1 MQEKIRVP
9 AVISE
14 TPPRFLFDMARTL
27 AVDTKPLKFAYSRL
41 NSLLKT
47 LQITNVDEFT
57 PLQLVADFATLL
69 ATYSTGFVVITEP
82 YNPKTPH
89 IADPIMQLACLD
101 ASLAVKPVFQK
112 FQSVILTS
120 GTLSPLDM
128 YPKMLNFNPVVRES
142 LDMSIA
148 RPCICPMVVSR
159 GNDLSPLSSRF
170 EMRDDNTVLYNYG
183 ILLVELCKT
192 VPDGIV
198 AFFPSYSYMEKTIA
212 AWHTSGLLRAMEVR
226 HGVHSAHTRARA
238 PLRQHQQH
246 TCIVVRTSARACVR
260 AGCQA
265 PVH

>member
-14 TPPRFLFDMARTL
+14 TPTRFLFDMARTL

-69 ATYSTGFVVITEP
+69 ATYATGFVVITEP

-89 IADPIMQLACLD
+89 IEDPIMQLACLD

-159 GNDLSPLSSRF
+159 GNDLSPLSSKF
-170 EMRDDNTVLYNYG
+170 QMRGDDTVLCNYG
-183 ILLVELCKT
+183 ILLLELCKM

-212 AWHTSGLLRAMEVR
+212 TWHERGLLRAMEVR
-226 HGVHSAHTRARA
+226 YSMRVRTTSLHACALHHACHCACALPQTSAH
-238 PLRQHQQH
+238 
-246 TCIVVRTSARACVR
+246 

-265 PVH
+265 VVY